1 MTIFIA
7 VYLCELSIFCLFN
20 FSHSGGYVVVL
31 GYGLF
36 FFFFNF
42 Y

>member
-7 VYLCELSIFCLFN
+7 VYLCELSVFCLFN

-31 GYGLF
+31 GCGLF
-36 FFFFNF
+36 VGFF
-42 Y
+42 